1 MDTLGADVTTLL
13 NRLAARDPDVAAQL
27 IPLIYDELR
36 RLAFRRL
43 RHQRP
48 GHTLEAT
55 ALVHEAYLKLAD
67 QPNAKWQ
74 NRAHFFAVASQA
86 MRHILVDYARSQHR
100 IRRGGKRQKVSL
112 DKVLLV
118 APDRTDELLGIH
130 ELLSRLEEL
139 DPRQGRIVELR
150 YFAGLTTDETAEVL
164 GVSPK
169 TVQREWNMA
178 KAWLYGELK
187 ERDRDSG
194 GMEAGQ
200 GII

>member
-1 MDTLGADVTTLL
+1 MDTSGADVTTLL
-13 NRLAARDPDVAAQL
+13 NRLASGDPDAAGQL

-67 QPNAKWQ
+67 RPNAKWQ
-74 NRAHFFAVASQA
+74 NRAHFFAVASRA
-86 MRHILVDYARSQHR
+86 MRQILVDYARSQHR
-100 IRRGGKRQKVSL
+100 IRRGGRRQKVSL

-118 APDRTDELLGIH
+118 APDRTEELLCIH

-164 GVSPK
+164 GISPK

-187 ERDRDSG
+187 ERAHDGG